1 MKKFWNERYSEKEYV
16 YGEKPNVFF
25 AEQLR
30 QIAPG
35 TIVLP
40 CEGEG
45 RNAVYAAANGW
56 EVQAFDT
63 SIIGKSKAIQLAA
76 AQGVS
81 INYTIE
87 DAVAVSY
94 EENSIEAIAF
104 IYAHF
109 PTSIRKKIHQK
120 ATSWLKPGGQII
132 LEAFNQNQ
140 LQNNSGGPKEAS
152 MLYTEEMMLEDFEEL
167 HCTLLEM
174 QTVELNEGAFHK
186 GKADIIRFVGIKK

>member
-1 MKKFWNERYSEKEYV
+1 MKNFWNERYSEKEYV

-25 AEQLR
+25 AEQLQ

-81 INYTIE
+81 IEYAIE
-87 DAVAVSY
+87 DAVAVTY
-94 EENSIEAIAF
+94 EEKSIDAVAF

-120 ATSWLKPGGQII
+120 AISWLKPGGYII
-132 LEAFNQNQ
+132 LEAFHPNQ
-140 LQNNSGGPKEAS
+140 LQNNSGGPKEAA
-152 MLYTEEMMLEDFEEL
+152 MLYTKEMILEDFEEL
-167 HCTLLEM
+167 NCTLLEV